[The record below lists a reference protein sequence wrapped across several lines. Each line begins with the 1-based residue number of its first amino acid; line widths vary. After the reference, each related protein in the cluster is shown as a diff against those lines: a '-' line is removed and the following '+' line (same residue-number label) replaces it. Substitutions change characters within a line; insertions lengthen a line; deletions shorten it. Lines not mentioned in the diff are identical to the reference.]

1 MNCVMVLRWNDRIL
15 GSSQVAVEDLEE
27 QQNRKN
33 QNYQFYDEP
42 DKSFYD
48 TQCILQYAKNG

>member
-1 MNCVMVLRWNDRIL
+1 MVLRWNDRIL

-27 QQNRKN
+27 QQNRKI
-33 QNYQFYDEP
+33 QNYQFYGEP

-48 TQCILQYAKNG
+48 TQCILQYT